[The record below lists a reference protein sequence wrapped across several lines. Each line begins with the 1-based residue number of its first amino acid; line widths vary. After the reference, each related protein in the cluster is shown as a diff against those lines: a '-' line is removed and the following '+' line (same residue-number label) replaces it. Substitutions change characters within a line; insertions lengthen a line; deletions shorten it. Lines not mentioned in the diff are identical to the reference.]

1 MQVYYDR
8 LEKLFTRG
16 KKFKVEEKKRILL
29 KVRPKIKKLC
39 IMWDC
44 AIMEALLATALE
56 EEKVLQELRETPFD
70 PLKERKK
77 FMNVANAM
85 VEKHTQV
92 LGNVL
97 VNFFKR

>member
-1 MQVYYDR
+1 
-8 LEKLFTRG
+8 
-16 KKFKVEEKKRILL
+16 VEEKKRILS

-39 IMWDC
+39 IVWDC
-44 AIMEALLATALE
+44 ANMEALLATILE
-56 EEKVLQELRETPFD
+56 EEKVLQELRKTPFD
-70 PLKERKK
+70 PLKEQKE